1 MKTMKCLQCVTKH
14 LAAALSYGKE
24 IMGNHGQGEDLDH
37 RIDMQGELA
46 NAEHHLAV
54 LDEKKLR
61 RTISTLR
68 HKMEASNF
76 AIDEHDLELI
86 RKAWLLLQANNTATP
101 QSSTKSGCK
110 SCGKKSTTTV
120 TDGTSVSDGAPPLL
134 DGKTIAITCTGDRP
148 EQFAI
153 CLMLMQKQTVKP
165 DKWLIVDDGT
175 IPLDTANLSDYA
187 EYIRREPQ
195 ANEPN
200 HTLALNLKQ
209 AVKNLSFN
217 DKVIFIEDDDYY
229 PADWIE
235 RCTDALLEVDL
246 AGCDSRY
253 YQLSENRYKRIVEKK
268 SVLANTAL
276 TGFAITYLSSILNN
290 LNWDVDMRL
299 WRGYGGSKNNKILEA
314 DGKLHPVGLKMWNTG
329 RPGLTRSWSKR
340 EDFYE
345 DPDRAKLKEWL
356 GSDYALYENY

>member
-54 LDEKKLR
+54 LNEQKLR

-86 RKAWLLLQANNTATP
+86 RKAWLLLQGNNAASP
-101 QSSTKSGCK
+101 DSSAKTGCK

-120 TDGTSVSDGAPPLL
+120 SISDGAPPLL
-134 DGKTIAITCTGDRP
+134 DGNTIAITCTGDRP
-148 EQFAI
+148 EQFVI
-153 CLMLMQKQTVKP
+153 CLELMKKQTVKP
-165 DKWLIVDDGT
+165 DKWIIVDDGAT
-175 IPLDTANLSDYA
+175 PLTTEKLPDYA
-187 EYIRREPQ
+187 EYIRRSPQ
-195 ANEPN
+195 ANDPK

-209 AVKNLSFN
+209 AVKQLSSK

-235 RCTDALLEVDL
+235 RCVDALLEVDL

-268 SVLANTAL
+268 SVLANTAI
-276 TGFAITYLSSILNN
+276 TGFAITYLGSSLNN

-299 WRGYGGSKNNKILEA
+299 WRGYGGRKNNKILEA
-314 DGKLHPVGLKMWNTG
+314 DDKRHPVGLKMWMTG
-329 RPGLTRSWSKR
+329 RPGMTRSWTKR
-340 EDFYE
+340 DDFYE
-345 DPDRAKLKEWL
+345 DPDRAKLMEWL
-356 GSDYALYENY
+356 GDDFTLYKNY